1 MKLSVNLNKI
11 ALLRNSRGGHQPDLE
26 YFAKEALDEDIIG
39 LTVHP
44 RPDERHI
51 KHSDLELIK
60 NITDQY
66 KKEFN
71 IEGNP
76 LEGESKQYIGFME
89 IIRKHK
95 PTQTTLVP
103 DSTSQITSDHG
114 WEITEVNNLDLTN
127 QVRANSKRC
136 SIFVDADLDLDSLT
150 NKDINAIEIYTGPYA
165 QAVLENNNKQTES
178 EVEKIKNLS
187 LKAKEL
193 GLRVNAGH
201 DLDLENLPE
210 LRKLDLIDEVS
221 IGHAIITQSLIY
233 GFKETIK
240 KYLEVTNG

>member
-1 MKLSVNLNKI
+1 
-11 ALLRNSRGGHQPDLE
+11 
-26 YFAKEALDEDIIG
+26 
-39 LTVHP
+39 
-44 RPDERHI
+44 
-51 KHSDLELIK
+51 
-60 NITDQY
+60 
-66 KKEFN
+66 
-71 IEGNP
+71 
-76 LEGESKQYIGFME
+76 ME
-89 IIRKHK
+89 IIRKYK

-114 WEITEVNNLDLTN
+114 WEMTEANNLDLTKE
-127 QVRANSKRC
+127 VRQNSARC
-136 SIFVDADLDLDSLT
+136 SIFVDADSDLNLLT

-201 DLDLENLPE
+201 DLNLENLPE

>member
-26 YFAKEALDEDIIG
+26 YFAKKALDEDIIG

-51 KHSDLELIK
+51 KHCDLELIK
-60 NITDQY
+60 NMTDQY
-66 KKEFN
+66 TKEFN

-89 IIRKHK
+89 IVRKYK

-114 WEITEVNNLDLTN
+114 WEITKVNSLNLTN
-127 QVRANSKRC
+127 DVRANSARC
-136 SIFVDADLDLDSLT
+136 SIFVDSDSDLDLLT
-150 NKDINAIEIYTGPYA
+150 NKDVNAIEIYTGPYA
-165 QAVLENNNKQTES
+165 HAVLEKDSRQIEL
-178 EVEKIKNLS
+178 EVKKIKNLS
-187 LKAKEL
+187 LRAKEL

-201 DLDLENLPE
+201 DLNLQNLPE

-221 IGHAIITQSLIY
+221 IGHAIITQSLID
-233 GFKETIK
+233 GFNTTIK

>member
-1 MKLSVNLNKI
+1 MKLSINLNKI

-26 YFAKEALDEDIIG
+26 YFAKKALDEDIIG
-39 LTVHP
+39 LTAHP

-66 KKEFN
+66 TKEFN

-89 IIRKHK
+89 IVRKYK

-114 WEITEVNNLDLTN
+114 WEITKVNSLNLTN
-127 QVRANSKRC
+127 DVRSNSARC
-136 SIFVDADLDLDSLT
+136 SIFVDADSDLDLLT

-165 QAVLENNNKQTES
+165 QAVLEDDSHQTEL

-187 LKAKEL
+187 YKAKEL

-201 DLDLENLPE
+201 DLNLKNLPE

-221 IGHAIITQSLIY
+221 IGHAIITESLID
-233 GFKETIK
+233 GFNNTIK

>member
-76 LEGESKQYIGFME
+76 LEEGSQSYVGFME
-89 IIRKHK
+89 IIRKYK

-114 WEITEVNNLDLTN
+114 WEMTEANNLDLTKE
-127 QVRANSKRC
+127 VRQNSARC
-136 SIFVDADLDLDSLT
+136 SIFVDADSDLNLLT

-165 QAVLENNNKQTES
+165 QAVLENNKQTES

-187 LKAKEL
+187 L
-193 GLRVNAGH
+193 
-201 DLDLENLPE
+201 NLPE

-240 KYLEVTNG
+240 KYLEITNG

>member
-11 ALLRNSRGGHQPDLE
+11 ALLRNSRGHQPDLE

-71 IEGNP
+71 IEGT
-76 LEGESKQYIGFME
+76 LEEGSQSYVGFME
-89 IIRKHK
+89 IIRKYK

-103 DSTSQITSDHG
+103 DSTSQITSTMAGND
-114 WEITEVNNLDLTN
+114 
-127 QVRANSKRC
+127 RSK
-136 SIFVDADLDLDSLT
+136 
-150 NKDINAIEIYTGPYA
+150 
-165 QAVLENNNKQTES
+165 
-178 EVEKIKNLS
+178 
-187 LKAKEL
+187 
-193 GLRVNAGH
+193 
-201 DLDLENLPE
+201 
-210 LRKLDLIDEVS
+210 
-221 IGHAIITQSLIY
+221 
-233 GFKETIK
+233 
-240 KYLEVTNG
+240 

>member
-1 MKLSVNLNKI
+1 MKLSINLNKI

-26 YFAKEALDEDIIG
+26 YFAKKALDEDIIG
-39 LTVHP
+39 LTAHP
-44 RPDERHI
+44 RPDERHM

-66 KKEFN
+66 TKEFN

-89 IIRKHK
+89 IVRKYK

-114 WEITEVNNLDLTN
+114 WEITKVNSLNLTN
-127 QVRANSKRC
+127 DVRSNSARC
-136 SIFVDADLDLDSLT
+136 SIFVDADSDLDLLT

-165 QAVLENNNKQTES
+165 QAVLEDDSHQTEL

-187 LKAKEL
+187 YKAKEL

-201 DLDLENLPE
+201 DLNLKNLPE

-221 IGHAIITQSLIY
+221 IGHAIITESLID
-233 GFKETIK
+233 GFNNTIK

>member
-1 MKLSVNLNKI
+1 MKLSINLNKI

-26 YFAKEALDEDIIG
+26 YFAKKALDEDIIG
-39 LTVHP
+39 LTAHP

-66 KKEFN
+66 TKEFN

-89 IIRKHK
+89 IVRKYK

-114 WEITEVNNLDLTN
+114 WEITKVNSLNLTN
-127 QVRANSKRC
+127 DVRSNSARC
-136 SIFVDADLDLDSLT
+136 SIFVDADSDLDLLT

-165 QAVLENNNKQTES
+165 QAVLENDSHQTEL

-187 LKAKEL
+187 SKAKEL

-201 DLDLENLPE
+201 DLNLKNLPE

-221 IGHAIITQSLIY
+221 IGHAIITQSLID
-233 GFKETIK
+233 GFNNTIK
-240 KYLEVTNG
+240 KYLEVING

>member
-1 MKLSVNLNKI
+1 MKLSINLNKI
-11 ALLRNSRGGHQPDLE
+11 ALLRNSRGGQQPDLE
-26 YFAKEALDEDIIG
+26 YFAKKALDEDIIG
-39 LTVHP
+39 LTAHP

-66 KKEFN
+66 TKEFN

-89 IIRKHK
+89 IVRKYK

-114 WEITEVNNLDLTN
+114 WEITKVNSLNLTN
-127 QVRANSKRC
+127 DVRSNSARC
-136 SIFVDADLDLDSLT
+136 SIFVDADSDLDLLT

-165 QAVLENNNKQTES
+165 QAVLENDSHQTEL

-187 LKAKEL
+187 SKAKEL

-201 DLDLENLPE
+201 DLNLKNLPE

-221 IGHAIITQSLIY
+221 IGHAIITQSLID
-233 GFKETIK
+233 GFNNTIK
-240 KYLEVTNG
+240 KYLEVING

>member
-1 MKLSVNLNKI
+1 MKLSINLNKI

-26 YFAKEALDEDIIG
+26 YFAKKALDEDIIG
-39 LTVHP
+39 LTAHP
-44 RPDERHI
+44 RPDERHM

-66 KKEFN
+66 TKEFN

-89 IIRKHK
+89 IVRKYK

-114 WEITEVNNLDLTN
+114 WEITKVNSLNLTN
-127 QVRANSKRC
+127 DVRSNSARC
-136 SIFVDADLDLDSLT
+136 SIFVDADSDLDLLT

-165 QAVLENNNKQTES
+165 QAVLENDSHQTEL

-187 LKAKEL
+187 SKAKEL

-201 DLDLENLPE
+201 DLNLKNLPE

-221 IGHAIITQSLIY
+221 IGHAIITESLID
-233 GFKETIK
+233 GFNNTIK

>member
-1 MKLSVNLNKI
+1 
-11 ALLRNSRGGHQPDLE
+11 
-26 YFAKEALDEDIIG
+26 
-39 LTVHP
+39 
-44 RPDERHI
+44 
-51 KHSDLELIK
+51 
-60 NITDQY
+60 
-66 KKEFN
+66 
-71 IEGNP
+71 
-76 LEGESKQYIGFME
+76 ME
-89 IIRKHK
+89 IIRKYK

-114 WEITEVNNLDLTN
+114 WEMTEANNLDLTKE
-127 QVRANSKRC
+127 VRQKSARC
-136 SIFVDADLDLDSLT
+136 SIFVDADSDLNLLT

-201 DLDLENLPE
+201 DLNLENLPE

-221 IGHAIITQSLIY
+221 IGNAIITQSLIY

-240 KYLEVTNG
+240 KYLEVTKR

>member
-1 MKLSVNLNKI
+1 MKLSINLNKI

-26 YFAKEALDEDIIG
+26 YFAKKALDEDIIG
-39 LTVHP
+39 LTAHP

-66 KKEFN
+66 TKEFN

-89 IIRKHK
+89 IVRKYK

-114 WEITEVNNLDLTN
+114 WEITKVNSLNLTN
-127 QVRANSKRC
+127 DVRSNSARC
-136 SIFVDADLDLDSLT
+136 SIFVDADSDLDLLT

-165 QAVLENNNKQTES
+165 QAVLEDDSHQTEL

-187 LKAKEL
+187 SKAKEL

-201 DLDLENLPE
+201 DLNLKNLPE

-221 IGHAIITQSLIY
+221 IGHAIITESLID
-233 GFKETIK
+233 GFNNTIK

>member
-11 ALLRNSRGGHQPDLE
+11 ALLRNSRGGREPNLE

-51 KHSDLELIK
+51 KHSDLDLIK
-60 NITDQY
+60 NITEQF
-66 KKEFN
+66 KKELN

-76 LEGESKQYIGFME
+76 LEKESKSYIGFME
-89 IIRKHK
+89 ILRKYK
-95 PTQTTLVP
+95 PTQATLVP

-114 WEITEVNNLDLTN
+114 WNVADVNSLDLIKEI
-127 QVRANSKRC
+127 RFNSSRC
-136 SIFVDADLDLDSLT
+136 SIFVDAETDLDLLM

-165 QAVLENNNKQTES
+165 NAVDQDNKNKIELELL
-178 EVEKIKNLS
+178 KIKNLS

-201 DLDLENLPE
+201 DLNLDNLPE

-221 IGHAIITQSLIY
+221 IGHAIITQSLID
-233 GFKETIK
+233 GFKQTIK
-240 KYLEVTNG
+240 KYLEVING